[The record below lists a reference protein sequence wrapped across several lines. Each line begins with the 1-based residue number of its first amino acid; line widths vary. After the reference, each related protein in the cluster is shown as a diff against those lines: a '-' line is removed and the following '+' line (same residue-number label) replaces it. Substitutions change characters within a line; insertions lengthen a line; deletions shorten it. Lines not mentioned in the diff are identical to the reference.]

1 MLEDPGL
8 DGPELRRGLR
18 IAYGIEPSAARFVPG
33 YDLRAASY
41 EMRGTGG
48 PWFVKIRVGP
58 FPEPPLEV
66 PRALLEA
73 GVTNVLAPLRT
84 TKGRLAEPMGD
95 DRTVVVY
102 PFVSGRNAME
112 AGMSAEQWRAF
123 GSTLRA
129 VHESGLERE
138 FADRLPA
145 EAFALPSAPEL
156 RIVLSQRP
164 ALDSPA
170 AERLRSFLDAQADR
184 IGVLLERAGEL
195 GRRLA
200 YRPFERVPCHADI
213 HAANILVADDGRI
226 LLVDWDGP
234 MLAPRERDLLFV
246 IGSRI
251 ARKVEPQEEAWFFAG
266 YGDATVDP
274 EAIVYFRYE
283 RMFEDIGVDAASVF
297 GDPALPEPSRK
308 SQADTVER
316 YFAPGGFADSI
327 EDVGDWPA
335 TR

>member
-8 DGPELRRGLR
+8 DGPALRSALR
-18 IAYGIEPSAARFVPG
+18 AAYGIEATAARFVPG
-33 YDLRAASY
+33 YDLQAASY
-41 EMRGTGG
+41 QMDGEGG
-48 PWFVKIRVGP
+48 PWFVKVRLGQ

-73 GVTNVLAPLRT
+73 GVTNVLAPRRT
-84 TKGRLAEPMGD
+84 TNGALVEPMGD

-112 AGMSAEQWRAF
+112 AGMSAEQWRTF

-129 VHESGLERE
+129 VHDSGLERD

-145 EAFALPSAPEL
+145 EAFALPSGSEL
-156 RIVLSQRP
+156 RAVLSERP
-164 ALDSPA
+164 AVDSPA
-170 AERLRSFLDAQADR
+170 AERLRSFLDEQAGR
-184 IGVLLERAGEL
+184 IGLLLERAEEL

-200 YRPFERVPCHADI
+200 HRPFARVLCHGDI
-213 HAANILVADDGRI
+213 HAANILVADDGRV

-251 ARKVEPQEEAWFFAG
+251 ARNVEPEEERWFFAG
-266 YGDATVDP
+266 YGDAAVDP
-274 EAIVYFRYE
+274 EAIVYYRHE

-297 GDPALPEPSRK
+297 GDAALPEASRQ
-308 SQADTVER
+308 SQADTIER

-327 EDVGDWPA
+327 EEVREV